1 MKRAILVTTGTIVGV
16 ASVIAYKPSPQ
27 ALASV
32 LGAEGLTI
40 ESTLT
45 PKDPETSE
53 SASAPAAT
61 AEATSSSAAPVTE
74 AATSGATAVPSP
86 KTSSASPT
94 ASASATRTAKP
105 TATSAPTASATPTS
119 GTSAVDLS
127 SIPDGTYTGTSET
140 VESRGRYFGTLVASV
155 TVNAGKI
162 TQLSFNQNPAGRNQ
176 RFIDAVNSV
185 LVPAIIQS
193 QNVTVGIVT
202 GATGTSLAL
211 VYSLESALQSA

>member
-27 ALASV
+27 ALALV
-32 LGAEGLTI
+32 PGAEGLTI

-53 SASAPAAT
+53 SASAPAAS
-61 AEATSSSAAPVTE
+61 AEATSSATA
-74 AATSGATAVPSP
+74 AATSGSTAVPSP
-86 KTSSASPT
+86 QTSSAAPT
-94 ASASATRTAKP
+94 ASASATTTAKP
-105 TATSAPTASATPTS
+105 TATASPTASATANS

-127 SIPDGTYTGTSET
+127 AVPDGTYTGTSET
-140 VESRGRYFGTLVASV
+140 VESHGRYYGTLVASV

-162 TQLSFNQNPAGRNQ
+162 TELSFNQNPAGRNQ

-185 LVPAIIQS
+185 LVPAIIKS